1 MSKESMEPDK
11 DTTLLQEQLSGIRAA
26 AQCFNSPDSGG
37 HLTPGSGDIASI
49 SGTPL
54 LSIQRNDQ
62 ATSRQYGVVAEENFD
77 SIYGGASNAGMSQAN
92 HHSHDDGSYRPLA
105 SRNNISEPGQELDM
119 DQVARW
125 FGYHSTGSIPEET
138 TTRTRT
144 LSPPTGSTSQVP
156 LPSIPPLQAGN
167 FHPNGSKWESS
178 YGQPGAADL
187 GPATPSQSNNRLDM
201 LYQ

>member
-37 HLTPGSGDIASI
+37 HPTPGSGDIASV

-62 ATSRQYGVVAEENFD
+62 ATSRQYGHIAEENLD
-77 SIYGGASNAGMSQAN
+77 GIYGGPSNAGLPPAK
-92 HHSHDDGSYRPLA
+92 HHSHGGGSYHSLG
-105 SRNNISEPGQELDM
+105 SQNNITEPGQELDM

-125 FGYHSTGSIPEET
+125 FGYHGPLVEET
-138 TTRTRT
+138 AKTRSTAT
-144 LSPPTGSTSQVP
+144 IHSPPMGASTFPS
-156 LPSIPPLQAGN
+156 LPSQEAGDGRL
-167 FHPNGSKWESS
+167 NGSSWETYSRS
-178 YGQPGAADL
+178 GAPDTI
-187 GPATPSQSNNRLDM
+187 PVTPSQTNNRLDM